1 MKLYN
6 FGRQTIILE
15 HEKQIKDL
23 HDIMYAM
30 ELRFSERETEA
41 KHEFESLID
50 EIKNKVCFYQC
61 ALFPILIL
69 GLAPGG
75 HPCFECSA

>member
-1 MKLYN
+1 MSN
-6 FGRQTIILE
+6 FCLVAQYIDHALFIFIRQIIVQE

-41 KHEFESLID
+41 KHEFESLVD
-50 EIKNKVCFYQC
+50 EIKNKVSSHQG
-61 ALFPILIL
+61 IK
-69 GLAPGG
+69 
-75 HPCFECSA
+75 

>member
-1 MKLYN
+1 MLN
-6 FGRQTIILE
+6 LFLQRQTLIQE

-50 EIKNKVCFYQC
+50 EIKNKVSFQSGKE
-61 ALFPILIL
+61 F
-69 GLAPGG
+69 
-75 HPCFECSA
+75 